1 MSKKAPVYKVTVT
14 LITREAIT
22 GDVQAFAEWV
32 LDTRLED
39 ESFVVSFS
47 VDDVEEIGGAKG
59 NAVTL
64 EGNPYVFNPNGPVRR
79 FIPPRSKEEWI
90 EWATELEKF
99 SKQLPSWEDLMKESN
114 DE

>member
-22 GDVQAFAEWV
+22 GDVQAFTEWM
-32 LDTRLED
+32 LDNRLED

-47 VDDVEEIGGAKG
+47 VDNVEEIGGAKG

-64 EGNPYVFNPNGPVRR
+64 KENPYVFDPSGPVRK
-79 FIPPRSKEEWI
+79 FIPPRTIEEW
-90 EWATELEKF
+90 AAELEKF
-99 SKQLPSWEDLMKESN
+99 SKQLPSMADLMKEQTP
-114 DE
+114 